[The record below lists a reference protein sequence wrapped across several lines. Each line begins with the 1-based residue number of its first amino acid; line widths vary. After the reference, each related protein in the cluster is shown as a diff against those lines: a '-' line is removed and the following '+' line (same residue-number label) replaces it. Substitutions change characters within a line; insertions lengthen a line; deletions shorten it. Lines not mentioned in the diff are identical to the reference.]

1 MADIKNL
8 IPFILKWEGGF
19 ANDPTDRGGAT
30 NKGVTIASYE
40 AYCKKKGLPR
50 PSVADLKHISDAHWR
65 DIIKTMFWDKWRAD
79 DIHSQKIANIL
90 VDWVWMSGYGTIKK
104 IQSLFGLTAD
114 GIVGNKT
121 LSYINSNNQEEVF
134 NKIWNRRKSFYESL
148 VKNNP
153 SQKVFLKGW
162 MNRLN
167 TFKFQG

>member
-1 MADIKNL
+1 MADKNKL
-8 IPFILKWEGGF
+8 IPIIKRWEGGYSD
-19 ANDPTDRGGAT
+19 NPNDRGGAT
-30 NKGVTIASYE
+30 NSGVTLAVYQ
-40 AYCKKKGLPR
+40 
-50 PSVADLKHISDAHWR
+50 SVYGKNKTKNDLKRMTNEQWNYIFTKLYWN
-65 DIIKTMFWDKWRAD
+65 KWKAD
-79 DIHSQKIANIL
+79 DIKNQSIANIL
-90 VDWVWMSGYGTIKK
+90 VDWVWMSGLGTIKK

-121 LSYINSNNQEEVF
+121 ILYINSHDQEEVF

>member
-1 MADIKNL
+1 MADKNKL
-8 IPFILKWEGGF
+8 IPIIKKWEGGYSD
-19 ANDPTDRGGAT
+19 NPNDRGGAT
-30 NKGVTIASYE
+30 NSGVTLAVYQ
-40 AYCKKKGLPR
+40 
-50 PSVADLKHISDAHWR
+50 SVYGKNKTKNDLKRMTNEQWDYIFTKLYWNKWKADE
-65 DIIKTMFWDKWRAD
+65 IKNQ
-79 DIHSQKIANIL
+79 SIANIL
-90 VDWVWMSGYGTIKK
+90 VDWVWMSGTSTIKK
-104 IQSLFGLTAD
+104 IQSLFVLTAD

-153 SQKVFLKGW
+153 SQKVFLNGW

>member
-1 MADIKNL
+1 MADKNKL
-8 IPFILKWEGGF
+8 IPIIKRWEGGYSD
-19 ANDPTDRGGAT
+19 NPNDRGGAT
-30 NKGVTIASYE
+30 NSGVTLAVYQ
-40 AYCKKKGLPR
+40 
-50 PSVADLKHISDAHWR
+50 SVYGKNKTKNDLKRMTNEQWNYIFTKLYWNKWKADE
-65 DIIKTMFWDKWRAD
+65 IKNQ
-79 DIHSQKIANIL
+79 SIANIL

-121 LSYINSNNQEEVF
+121 ISYINSHDQEEVF
-134 NKIWNRRKSFYESL
+134 NKIWNRRKQFYESL

-167 TFKFQG
+167 TYKFQG

>member
-1 MADIKNL
+1 MADYTKL
-8 IPFILKWEGGF
+8 IPIIKKWEGGYSD
-19 ANDPTDRGGAT
+19 NPNDRGGAT
-30 NKGVTIASYE
+30 NSGVTLAVYQ
-40 AYCKKKGLPR
+40 
-50 PSVADLKHISDAHWR
+50 SVYGKSKTKNDLKKMTNEQWNYIFTKLYWNKWKADE
-65 DIIKTMFWDKWRAD
+65 IKNQ
-79 DIHSQKIANIL
+79 SIANIL
-90 VDWVWMSGYGTIKK
+90 VDWVWMSGLGTIKK

-121 LSYINSNNQEEVF
+121 LSYINSNNQEEIF
-134 NKIWNRRKSFYESL
+134 KKIWNRRKIFYESL

>member
-1 MADIKNL
+1 MADKNKL
-8 IPFILKWEGGF
+8 IPIIKKWEGGYSD
-19 ANDPTDRGGAT
+19 NPNDRGGAT
-30 NKGVTIASYE
+30 NSGVTLAVYQ
-40 AYCKKKGLPR
+40 
-50 PSVADLKHISDAHWR
+50 SVYGKNKTKNDLKKMTNEQWNYIFTKLYWN
-65 DIIKTMFWDKWRAD
+65 KWKAD
-79 DIHSQKIANIL
+79 DIKNQSIANIL
-90 VDWVWMSGYGTIKK
+90 VDWVWMSGTGTIKK

-121 LSYINSNNQEEVF
+121 ISYINSHDQEEVF
-134 NKIWNRRKSFYESL
+134 NNIWNRRKQFYESL

>member
-1 MADIKNL
+1 MADKNKL
-8 IPFILKWEGGF
+8 IPIIKKWEGGYSD
-19 ANDPTDRGGAT
+19 NPNDRGGAT
-30 NKGVTIASYE
+30 NSGVTLAVYQ
-40 AYCKKKGLPR
+40 
-50 PSVADLKHISDAHWR
+50 SVYGKSKTKNDLKRMTSDQWDYIFTKLYWNKWKA
-65 DIIKTMFWDKWRAD
+65 DEIKNQ
-79 DIHSQKIANIL
+79 SIANIL

-121 LSYINSNNQEEVF
+121 ISYINSHDQEDVF
-134 NKIWNRRKSFYESL
+134 NKIWNRRKQFYESL
-148 VKNNP
+148 VNNNP

>member
-1 MADIKNL
+1 MADKNKL
-8 IPFILKWEGGF
+8 IPIIKKWEGGYSD
-19 ANDPTDRGGAT
+19 NPNDRGGAT
-30 NKGVTIASYE
+30 NSGVTLAVYQ
-40 AYCKKKGLPR
+40 
-50 PSVADLKHISDAHWR
+50 SVYGKNKTKNDLKKMTNDQWDYIFTKLYWNKWKADE
-65 DIIKTMFWDKWRAD
+65 IKNQ
-79 DIHSQKIANIL
+79 SIANIL
-90 VDWVWMSGYGTIKK
+90 VDWVWMSGTSTIKK

-121 LSYINSNNQEEVF
+121 LSYINSNNQEEIF
-134 NKIWNRRKSFYESL
+134 KKIWNRRKQFYESL

>member
-1 MADIKNL
+1 MADYTKL
-8 IPFILKWEGGF
+8 IPIIKKWEGGYSD
-19 ANDPTDRGGAT
+19 NPNDRGGAT
-30 NKGVTIASYE
+30 NSGVTLAVYQ
-40 AYCKKKGLPR
+40 
-50 PSVADLKHISDAHWR
+50 SVYGKNKTKNDLKKMTSDQWNYIFTKLYWNKWKA
-65 DIIKTMFWDKWRAD
+65 DEIKNQ
-79 DIHSQKIANIL
+79 SIANIL
-90 VDWVWMSGYGTIKK
+90 VDWVWMSGLGTIKK

-121 LSYINSNNQEEVF
+121 ISYINSHDQEEIF
-134 NKIWNRRKSFYESL
+134 NKILNRRKQFYESL

>member
-1 MADIKNL
+1 MADYTKL
-8 IPFILKWEGGF
+8 IPIIKRWEGGYSD
-19 ANDPTDRGGAT
+19 NPNDRGGAT
-30 NKGVTIASYE
+30 NSGVTLAVYQ
-40 AYCKKKGLPR
+40 
-50 PSVADLKHISDAHWR
+50 SVYGKSKTKNDLKKMTSDQWNYIFTKLDWNKWKA
-65 DIIKTMFWDKWRAD
+65 DEIKNQ
-79 DIHSQKIANIL
+79 SIANIL

-121 LSYINSNNQEEVF
+121 LSYINSNNQEEIF
-134 NKIWNRRKSFYESL
+134 KKIWNRRKSFYESL

-153 SQKVFLKGW
+153 SQKVFIKGW

>member
-1 MADIKNL
+1 MADKNKL
-8 IPFILKWEGGF
+8 IPIIKKWEGGYSD
-19 ANDPTDRGGAT
+19 NPNDRGGAT
-30 NKGVTIASYE
+30 NSGVTLAVYQ
-40 AYCKKKGLPR
+40 
-50 PSVADLKHISDAHWR
+50 SVYGKSKTKNDLKKMTNEQWNYIFTKLYWNKWKADE
-65 DIIKTMFWDKWRAD
+65 IKNQ
-79 DIHSQKIANIL
+79 SIANIL
-90 VDWVWMSGYGTIKK
+90 VDWVWMSGTGTIKK

-121 LSYINSNNQEEVF
+121 ISYINSHDQEVVF

-167 TFKFQG
+167 TYTYHN

>member
-1 MADIKNL
+1 MADKNKL
-8 IPFILKWEGGF
+8 IPTIKKWEGGYSD
-19 ANDPTDRGGAT
+19 NPNDRGGAT
-30 NKGVTIASYE
+30 NSGVTLAVYQ
-40 AYCKKKGLPR
+40 
-50 PSVADLKHISDAHWR
+50 SVYGKSKTKNDLKKMTSDQWDYIFTKLYWNKWKA
-65 DIIKTMFWDKWRAD
+65 DEIKNQ
-79 DIHSQKIANIL
+79 SIANIL

-121 LSYINSNNQEEVF
+121 ISYINSQDQEEVF
-134 NKIWNRRKSFYESL
+134 NKIWNRRKQFYESL

>member
-1 MADIKNL
+1 MADKNKL
-8 IPFILKWEGGF
+8 IPIIKKWEGGYSD
-19 ANDPTDRGGAT
+19 NPNDRGGAT
-30 NKGVTIASYE
+30 NSGVTLAVYQLV
-40 AYCKKKGLPR
+40 YGKNKTKN
-50 PSVADLKHISDAHWR
+50 DLKRMTNEQWNYIFTKLYWN
-65 DIIKTMFWDKWRAD
+65 KWKAD
-79 DIHSQKIANIL
+79 EINNQSIANIL

-121 LSYINSNNQEEVF
+121 ISYINSHDQEEVF

-167 TFKFQG
+167 TYKFQG

>member
-1 MADIKNL
+1 MADKNKL
-8 IPFILKWEGGF
+8 IPIIKRWEGGYSDNP
-19 ANDPTDRGGAT
+19 NDSGGAT
-30 NKGVTIASYE
+30 NSGVTLAVYQ
-40 AYCKKKGLPR
+40 
-50 PSVADLKHISDAHWR
+50 SVYGKNKTKNDLKRMTNEQWNYIFTKLYWNKWNADE
-65 DIIKTMFWDKWRAD
+65 IKNQ
-79 DIHSQKIANIL
+79 SIANIL

-104 IQSLFGLTAD
+104 IQSLLGLTAD

-121 LSYINSNNQEEVF
+121 ISYINSHDQEDVF
-134 NKIWNRRKSFYESL
+134 NKIWNRRKQFYESL

>member
-1 MADIKNL
+1 MADKNKL
-8 IPFILKWEGGF
+8 IPIIKKWEGGYSD
-19 ANDPTDRGGAT
+19 NPNDRGGAT
-30 NKGVTIASYE
+30 NSGVTLAVYQ
-40 AYCKKKGLPR
+40 
-50 PSVADLKHISDAHWR
+50 SVYGKSKTKNDLKKMTNEQWNYIFTKLYWNKWKADE
-65 DIIKTMFWDKWRAD
+65 IKNQS
-79 DIHSQKIANIL
+79 IGNIL

-121 LSYINSNNQEEVF
+121 ISYINSHDQEEVF
-134 NKIWNRRKSFYESL
+134 NKIWNRRKQFYESL

>member
-1 MADIKNL
+1 MADKNKL
-8 IPFILKWEGGF
+8 IPIIKRWEGGYSD
-19 ANDPTDRGGAT
+19 NPNDRGGAT
-30 NKGVTIASYE
+30 NSGVTLAVYQLV
-40 AYCKKKGLPR
+40 YGKNKTKN
-50 PSVADLKHISDAHWR
+50 DLKKMTSDQWNYIFTKLYWNKWKA
-65 DIIKTMFWDKWRAD
+65 DEIKNQ
-79 DIHSQKIANIL
+79 SIANIL

-121 LSYINSNNQEEVF
+121 ISYINSHDQEEVF
-134 NKIWNRRKSFYESL
+134 NNIWNRRKSFYESL

>member
-1 MADIKNL
+1 MADKNKL
-8 IPFILKWEGGF
+8 IPIIKKWEGGYSD
-19 ANDPTDRGGAT
+19 NPNDRGGAT
-30 NKGVTIASYE
+30 NSGVTLAVYQ
-40 AYCKKKGLPR
+40 
-50 PSVADLKHISDAHWR
+50 SVYGKNKTKNDLKKMTSDQWDYIFTKLYWNKWKA
-65 DIIKTMFWDKWRAD
+65 DEIKNQ
-79 DIHSQKIANIL
+79 SIANIL

-121 LSYINSNNQEEVF
+121 ISYINSHDQEEVF
-134 NKIWNRRKSFYESL
+134 NKILNRRKQFYESL

>member
-1 MADIKNL
+1 MADKNNL
-8 IPFILKWEGGF
+8 IPIIKRWEGGYSD
-19 ANDPTDRGGAT
+19 NPNDRGGAT
-30 NKGVTIASYE
+30 NSGVTLAVYQ
-40 AYCKKKGLPR
+40 
-50 PSVADLKHISDAHWR
+50 SVYGKNKTKNDLKKMTDEQWDYIFTKLFWNKWKADE
-65 DIIKTMFWDKWRAD
+65 IKNQ
-79 DIHSQKIANIL
+79 SIANIL

-121 LSYINSNNQEEVF
+121 ILYINSHDQEEVF

>member
-1 MADIKNL
+1 MADKNKL
-8 IPFILKWEGGF
+8 IPIIKKWEGGYSD
-19 ANDPTDRGGAT
+19 NPNDRGGAT
-30 NKGVTIASYE
+30 NSGVTLAVYQ
-40 AYCKKKGLPR
+40 
-50 PSVADLKHISDAHWR
+50 SVYGKNKTKNDLKKMTNEQWDYIFTKLYWNKWKADE
-65 DIIKTMFWDKWRAD
+65 IKNQ
-79 DIHSQKIANIL
+79 SIANIL

-104 IQSLFGLTAD
+104 IQSLFGLTSD

-121 LSYINSNNQEEVF
+121 ISYINSHDQEEVF
-134 NKIWNRRKSFYESL
+134 NNIWNRRKSFYESL

>member
-1 MADIKNL
+1 MADKNKL
-8 IPFILKWEGGF
+8 IPIIKKWEGGYSD
-19 ANDPTDRGGAT
+19 NPNDRGGAT
-30 NKGVTIASYE
+30 NSGVTLAVYQ
-40 AYCKKKGLPR
+40 
-50 PSVADLKHISDAHWR
+50 SVYGKSKTKNDLK
-65 DIIKTMFWDKWRAD
+65 KMTNEQWDYIFTKLYWNKWKAD
-79 DIHSQKIANIL
+79 DIKNQSIANIL
-90 VDWVWMSGYGTIKK
+90 VDWVWMSGLGTIKK

-121 LSYINSNNQEEVF
+121 ISYINSHDQEEVF

-148 VKNNP
+148 VNNNP

>member
-1 MADIKNL
+1 MADKNKL
-8 IPFILKWEGGF
+8 IPIIKKWEGGYSD
-19 ANDPTDRGGAT
+19 NPNDRGGAT
-30 NKGVTIASYE
+30 NSGVTLAVYQ
-40 AYCKKKGLPR
+40 
-50 PSVADLKHISDAHWR
+50 SVYGKNKTKNDLKRMTNEQWNYIFTKLYWN
-65 DIIKTMFWDKWRAD
+65 KWKAD
-79 DIHSQKIANIL
+79 DIKNQSIANIL

-121 LSYINSNNQEEVF
+121 ISYINSHDQEEVF
-134 NKIWNRRKSFYESL
+134 NKIWNRRKQFYESL

>member
-1 MADIKNL
+1 MADKNKL
-8 IPFILKWEGGF
+8 IPIIKRWEGGYSD
-19 ANDPTDRGGAT
+19 NPNDRGGAT
-30 NKGVTIASYE
+30 NSGVTLAVYQ
-40 AYCKKKGLPR
+40 
-50 PSVADLKHISDAHWR
+50 SVYGKNKTKNDLKKMTNDQWDYIFTKLYWNKWKADE
-65 DIIKTMFWDKWRAD
+65 IKNQ
-79 DIHSQKIANIL
+79 SIANIL

-121 LSYINSNNQEEVF
+121 ISYINSHDQEEVF
-134 NKIWNRRKSFYESL
+134 NKIWNRRKQFYESL